1 MLHTLLLELG
11 IGFWILLQS
20 NLIVS
25 LAGMSYQMKWY
36 LLPRFITSA
45 LISGSQL
52 INICVYK
59 NFLYMGRALQQ
70 VINQKVYKIQ

>member
-1 MLHTLLLELG
+1 MLYTLPLELG

-20 NLIVS
+20 NIILS

-36 LLPRFITSA
+36 LLPHFITSA
-45 LISGSQL
+45 LISGLQL

-59 NFLYMGRALQQ
+59 NFSYMGRALQQ
-70 VINQKVYKIQ
+70 AINQKVYEIQ